1 MSKATRLI
9 DADALSK
16 MLDKHGGIYGGKEAE
31 MSEYFNS
38 LLKYAPTVD
47 AEPVKHGH
55 WEFVEPYDDCSN
67 IYKCTVCGF
76 HDTHSPT
83 VEVPYCWHCGA
94 RMDEKVKK

>member
-47 AEPVKHGH
+47 AEPVIHAH
-55 WEFVEPYDDCSN
+55 WVDRKAISGKQLPFCSKCRRTG
-67 IYKCTVCGF
+67 IYRTM
-76 HDTHSPT
+76 
-83 VEVPYCWHCGA
+83 YCSCCGA
-94 RMDEKVKK
+94 KMDEVVEHEQTN